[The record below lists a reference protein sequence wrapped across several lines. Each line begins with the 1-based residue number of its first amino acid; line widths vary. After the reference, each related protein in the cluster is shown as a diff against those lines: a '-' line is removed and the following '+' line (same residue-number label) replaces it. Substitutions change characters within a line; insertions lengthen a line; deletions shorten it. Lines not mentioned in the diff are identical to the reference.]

1 MTRWR
6 VLVSAPYFLSALP
19 QFLPRMAAAGLDV
32 VPAKVQERL
41 EEAELLPIIGD
52 IHGVICG
59 DDRFTARVLDA
70 APNLRVIAKWGTGID
85 SIDLA
90 AAARLGVKVCN
101 TPGAFTEPVTDS
113 VFCYLL
119 AFARALTPTIEQMRG
134 GSWQKLPGR
143 TLRECTLGIVGV
155 GDIGS
160 AVARRAGAFGMR
172 IFATDPRPI
181 AASLVAETGLIP
193 ASLEETLGASDFVT
207 LHCDLNPTS
216 RRLIDRRALSHMRSD
231 AVLINTARGPVVDEA
246 ALIDALEEG
255 RIGGAALDVFEYEPL
270 PVSSPLRRLPNVL
283 LAPHNANSSPA
294 AWDAVHA
301 STLSQLLRALTESE
315 Q

>member
-19 QFLPRMAAAGLDV
+19 QFLPRMSAAGLDV
-32 VPAKVQERL
+32 VPAKVDERL
-41 EEAELLPIIGD
+41 EEADLLPIVGD

-59 DDRFTARVLDA
+59 DDRFTVRVLEA

-85 SIDLA
+85 SIDLG

-119 AFARALTPTIEQMRG
+119 AFARALTTTLEQMRAG
-134 GSWQKLPGR
+134 VWQKLPGR

-160 AVARRAGAFGMR
+160 AVARRAAAFGMR
-172 IFATDPRPI
+172 IVGTDPRPI
-181 AASLVAETGLIP
+181 APSLVAETGLVP
-193 ASLEETLGASDFVT
+193 TTLEETLAASDFVT

-216 RRLIDRRALSHMRSD
+216 RRLIDRRALSQMKPD
-231 AVLINTARGPVVDEA
+231 AVLINTSRGPVVDEA
-246 ALIDALEEG
+246 ALIEALQEG
-255 RIGGAALDVFEYEPL
+255 RLGGAALDVFEQEPL
-270 PVSSPLRRLPNVL
+270 PRTSPLRYMPNVL

-294 AWDAVHA
+294 AWSAVHA
-301 STLSQLLRALTESE
+301 STIGQLLHALTETDR
-315 Q
+315 